1 MSQEPILPSAS
12 CPSPSLPPGAAEE
25 YRLFKDFFDQIP
37 DVIYFKDREGRLT
50 FVNRAHARGLGL
62 EPEEVIGRTDYDF
75 FPRDRADRMA
85 KDDREVMTG
94 GKSVIDKVERATRP
108 DGEDNFVSTTKIP
121 RTDSNGRIVG
131 LVGIT
136 RDITRR
142 ARLERKREERFLL
155 EKKLELME
163 DFNKLK
169 MEFISTVSH
178 ELMTPLAI
186 VKELV
191 LLVFDETC
199 GPVNP
204 KQREVLLKTR
214 NNIERLNKI
223 LVQLMDVAS
232 IENKNLTL
240 RYALVNF
247 TDLVKDSAEYFKALA
262 REKGVGLSYDLPQ
275 DDMIL
280 FIDGDRINQVLI
292 NLVNNAVKFTEA
304 GGSIRVQVRLT
315 EDRVRVMVGDTG
327 MGIAKRDLGR
337 VFERFVQI
345 GNPEGAPHPGIGV
358 GLSIVKDLVVH
369 HGGEVWVESRQGV
382 GSKFYF
388 TLPRYH
394 TARTLEGPLE
404 ARVAALIKKGKPVDV
419 VNMVIINYEDFKK
432 RSELSPGELFNDFK
446 EIMVDVLGD
455 LPSTPRRNPGGIFVE
470 QQKGRFD
477 LVFSDTPP
485 ENVRAFCRLLKERT
499 KRYLIQRRI
508 LDVFLS
514 VGLLSFPSRA
524 AGRAGD
530 ASDLKEFYISSEM
543 RLNRRVNYISGIDV
557 TPATAAPLSC
567 RTIDLS
573 LGGVCFLSPR
583 PLKTDSKIRVGI
595 ELVKERKILSAGAR
609 VVWMRKLDSLPGKPA
624 GKYKVG
630 VEFFD
635 LSEDNKNLLKGEL
648 KFYDE

>member
-204 KQREVLLKTR
+204 KQREVFSK
-214 NNIERLNKI
+214 
-223 LVQLMDVAS
+223 
-232 IENKNLTL
+232 
-240 RYALVNF
+240 
-247 TDLVKDSAEYFKALA
+247 
-262 REKGVGLSYDLPQ
+262 
-275 DDMIL
+275 
-280 FIDGDRINQVLI
+280 
-292 NLVNNAVKFTEA
+292 
-304 GGSIRVQVRLT
+304 
-315 EDRVRVMVGDTG
+315 
-327 MGIAKRDLGR
+327 
-337 VFERFVQI
+337 
-345 GNPEGAPHPGIGV
+345 PG
-358 GLSIVKDLVVH
+358 
-369 HGGEVWVESRQGV
+369 
-382 GSKFYF
+382 
-388 TLPRYH
+388 T
-394 TARTLEGPLE
+394 
-404 ARVAALIKKGKPVDV
+404 
-419 VNMVIINYEDFKK
+419 
-432 RSELSPGELFNDFK
+432 
-446 EIMVDVLGD
+446 
-455 LPSTPRRNPGGIFVE
+455 
-470 QQKGRFD
+470 
-477 LVFSDTPP
+477 
-485 ENVRAFCRLLKERT
+485 
-499 KRYLIQRRI
+499 
-508 LDVFLS
+508 
-514 VGLLSFPSRA
+514 
-524 AGRAGD
+524 
-530 ASDLKEFYISSEM
+530 
-543 RLNRRVNYISGIDV
+543 
-557 TPATAAPLSC
+557 
-567 RTIDLS
+567 
-573 LGGVCFLSPR
+573 
-583 PLKTDSKIRVGI
+583 
-595 ELVKERKILSAGAR
+595 ILSA
-609 VVWMRKLDSLPGKPA
+609 
-624 GKYKVG
+624 
-630 VEFFD
+630 
-635 LSEDNKNLLKGEL
+635 
-648 KFYDE
+648 